1 MVFEENFMSLTATV
15 RLQKNESLKN
25 MNFLI
30 HMFQSI
36 SCNNVDDAKQIY
48 FLHTS
53 WVKLWVHISNNA
65 AVVVEGPQ
73 YY

>member
-1 MVFEENFMSLTATV
+1 MMFEENFMSLTATV
-15 RLQKNESLKN
+15 RLQKNEYLKN

-36 SCNNVDDAKQIY
+36 SCNNVVDGKQIY
-48 FLHTS
+48 FLPTS